1 MTSPL
6 RRKPLIAAA
15 LLVPALLLPVA
26 AQAFPQ
32 FHAQF
37 KDLYIK
43 DSENPEWVKLANK
56 AKCLACHQ
64 GKSKEN
70 LNPYGHQ
77 VHELLGPKDK
87 KNVEKIIAALKEV
100 AELHS
105 VTDDEASPTFAERI
119 AEGKLP
125 GGELEELTKD
135 PE

>member
-6 RRKPLIAAA
+6 RRLLLVAA
-15 LLVPALLLPVA
+15 LFSLPVSA
-26 AQAFPQ
+26 PAFPQ

-43 DSENPEWVKLANK
+43 DSENTEWVALANK

-77 VHELLGPKDK
+77 LHELIGPKDK
-87 KNVEKIIAALKEV
+87 KDVEKIVAALKEV
-100 AELHS
+100 AELHT
-105 VTDDEASPTFAERI
+105 VAEDEASPTFAQRI

-125 GGELEELTKD
+125 GGELEELMKD
-135 PE
+135 PEE

>member
-6 RRKPLIAAA
+6 CRLLFASAIVSLPL
-15 LLVPALLLPVA
+15 A

-43 DSENPEWVKLANK
+43 DSENADWVKLANK
-56 AKCLACHQ
+56 AKCLVCHQ

-87 KNVEKIIAALKEV
+87 KNVEKIVAALKEV
-100 AELHS
+100 AELPS
-105 VTDDEASPTFAERI
+105 VADDDTSPTFADRI

-125 GGELEELTKD
+125 GGELEELVKD